1 MGAIES
7 AVSLPSTP
15 TAEDFR
21 FTPPRFAMGD
31 AAAVLLENYGVRGSL
46 TALAGERDQNFRV
59 RAEDGTMFVLKLSS
73 PQESSG
79 AIDFQIRALD
89 HIRHAD
95 EEIGV
100 PRVVPTQDLK
110 MRCSISDAGGAPHHV
125 RLLTHVPGVPL
136 DTFDGGSEDV
146 LRAVGVLMG
155 RVVRALEG
163 LSPPERPEFLPWDVM
178 NGLVVMDRFSR
189 DYLPPSLENV
199 CEPFLNRFATE
210 TLPQLHALPAQVIH
224 NDLHAGNVLS
234 DPNDPTRLTGC
245 IDFGDMAYRPT
256 VMELSSSL
264 GEFAGTVTSFIAS
277 CQAMLSGFRAYAPL
291 PNEQLPLLYDATLAR
306 AILCAQLA
314 MFRLK
319 HANLD
324 PAIETTHLP
333 CAISAVQAISS
344 IDRRDFTAALMAT
357 P

>member
-1 MGAIES
+1 MGTIEN

-15 TAEDFR
+15 SADDFR
-21 FTPPRFAMGD
+21 FTPPRFAMVD
-31 AAAVLLENYGVRGSL
+31 AAALLLENYGLRGSL

-59 RAEDGTMFVLKLSS
+59 CAEDGSLFVLKLST
-73 PQESSG
+73 PQESAST
-79 AIDFQIRALD
+79 IDFQIRALE
-89 HIRHAD
+89 HIRKAD
-95 EEIGV
+95 GEIGV
-100 PRVVPTQDLK
+100 PRVLPTQDRKL
-110 MRCSISDAGGAPHHV
+110 RCSIADTGGVPHHA

-136 DTFDGGSEDV
+136 DTVDAPSEDV
-146 LRAVGVLMG
+146 ICAVGALMG
-155 RVVRALEG
+155 RLVRALEG
-163 LSPPERPEFLPWDVM
+163 LPPPECPEFLPWDVM
-178 NGLVVMDRFSR
+178 NGLVAMNPFSR
-189 DYLPPSLENV
+189 EYLPPSLKKL
-199 CEPFLNRFATE
+199 CDPFLNRFASE
-210 TLPQLHALPAQVIH
+210 TLPQLHTLRAQVIH

-234 DPNDPTRLTGC
+234 DPDDPAKLTGC

-264 GEFAGTVTSFIAS
+264 GEFAGTVPDFTAS
-277 CQAMLSGFRAYAPL
+277 CRAMLSGFRAHAPF
-291 PNEQLPLLYDATLAR
+291 PDEHLPLLYDATLAR

-324 PAIETTHLP
+324 PAIEAIHLP

-344 IDRRDFTAALMAT
+344 IDRRDFATALMAT